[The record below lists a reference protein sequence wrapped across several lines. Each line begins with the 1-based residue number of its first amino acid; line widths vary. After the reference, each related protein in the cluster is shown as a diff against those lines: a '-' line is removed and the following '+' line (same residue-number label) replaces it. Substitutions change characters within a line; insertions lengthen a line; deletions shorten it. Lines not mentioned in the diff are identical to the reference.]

1 MLFAL
6 LLRGKLHRSIMS
18 LFLYGL
24 PGWMQASFARRRRPR
39 APLKRVCGCRV
50 TAGPLGTLMTPQT
63 TKMYVACS
71 RDPVRPCLC
80 ATGRATRERADA
92 QGSMNMYGI
101 NGSAC
106 DASLGRNCEDPDDST
121 FRAWQNGLT

>member
-24 PGWMQASFARRRRPR
+24 PGWMQSDSR
-39 APLKRVCGCRV
+39 AVGNLD
-50 TAGPLGTLMTPQT
+50 
-63 TKMYVACS
+63 
-71 RDPVRPCLC
+71 DP
-80 ATGRATRERADA
+80 TDNEN
-92 QGSMNMYGI
+92 GSMNMYGI

-106 DASLGRNCEDPDDST
+106 DASLGRNCEDPDNST